1 MKKTLLSLGAFVAV
15 LVAAVLIMQA
25 TITGPAQPGAAPPAT
40 TSAPTVLPV
49 TTNPITATGTKPGL
63 TLTDALAENNIDP
76 TTKAALADRLQFTLT
91 NTTTTPMTG
100 LEVYYTMKD
109 TTTGATEAY
118 YQKLDGLTLT
128 PGQGTTIY
136 VDNGTGPGHYPENK
150 YSLYRSSPNEV
161 TINIE
166 AAAPGYAPA
175 QGTATKAQGTG
186 EKTD

>member
-1 MKKTLLSLGAFVAV
+1 
-15 LVAAVLIMQA
+15 
-25 TITGPAQPGAAPPAT
+25 
-40 TSAPTVLPV
+40 
-49 TTNPITATGTKPGL
+49 
-63 TLTDALAENNIDP
+63 
-76 TTKAALADRLQFTLT
+76 
-91 NTTTTPMTG
+91 
-100 LEVYYTMKD
+100 MKD